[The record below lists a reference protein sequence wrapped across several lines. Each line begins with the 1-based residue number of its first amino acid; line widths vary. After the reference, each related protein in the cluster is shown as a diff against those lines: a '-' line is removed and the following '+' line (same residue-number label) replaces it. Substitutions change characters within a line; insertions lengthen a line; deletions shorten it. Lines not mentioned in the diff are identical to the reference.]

1 MRVDVLGLQ
10 AFVAIA
16 ERGSFRA
23 AASHLNLSQ
32 TALSPIANVCD
43 AVYSVV
49 CKIPKRLL
57 GQVNP
62 FAGKHAELRRQA
74 ERHSR

>member
-1 MRVDVLGLQ
+1 VHW
-10 AFVAIA
+10 IA
-16 ERGSFRA
+16 ELLSLSTMDA
-23 AASHLNLSQ
+23 YQLVSQ

-49 CKIPKRLL
+49 CKVPKRLL

-62 FAGKHAELRRQA
+62 FAGKHAELRRRS
-74 ERHSR
+74 ERHSASGR